1 MSRDCWYDFHIHSC
15 LSPCAE
21 PDMTP
26 CDIVRMAKLKGLD
39 AIALTDHNTCGN
51 CGAAMRAGER
61 EGLLVLPGM
70 ELCTREN
77 IHVVCL
83 FAEQTEALSFAR
95 MVYGR
100 LPEVKNRPEIFGEQ
114 TVMDEYDGVIGAEK
128 KLLLNAADVGFGEA
142 AAQAARF
149 GGAAFPA
156 HIDRQAYGAIG
167 VLGCLPAAAGFA
179 AAELS
184 EGCDEKAFRQAHGEL
199 DSLRLLRDSD
209 AHELGR
215 ISERRHFVRLPEL
228 SARAVVAAVAGS
240 APAEFGG
247 YPDMTA

>member
-15 LSPCAE
+15 LSPCAG

-26 CDIVRMAKLKGLD
+26 CDIVRMARLKGLD
-39 AIALTDHNTCGN
+39 VIALTDHNTCGN

-61 EGLLVLPGM
+61 EGLLVVPGM

-83 FAEQTEALSFAR
+83 FARLEGARAFAR

-100 LPEVKNRPEIFGEQ
+100 MPDVENRPEIFGEQ
-114 TVMDEYDGVIGAEK
+114 TFMDEHDGIIGTEK
-128 KLLLNAADVGFGEA
+128 KLLLNAADIGFGET
-142 AAQAARF
+142 AAQVARF

-156 HIDRQAYGAIG
+156 HVDRQAYGAIG
-167 VLGCLPAAAGFA
+167 VLGSLPVSAGFR

-184 EGCDEKAFRQAHGEL
+184 EDCDAQAFQKEHGEL
-199 DSLRLLRDSD
+199 AALRLLRDSD

-215 ISERRHFVRLPEL
+215 ISERRHCLRLSSL
-228 SARAVVAAVAGS
+228 TTRAVVIAVGD
-240 APAEFGG
+240 PKG
-247 YPDMTA
+247 

>member
-1 MSRDCWYDFHIHSC
+1 
-15 LSPCAE
+15 
-21 PDMTP
+21 MTP
-26 CDIVRMAKLKGLD
+26 CDIVRMARLKGLD

-61 EGLLVLPGM
+61 EGLLVVPGM

-83 FAEQTEALSFAR
+83 FAKLEDALAFAR

-100 LPEVKNRPEIFGEQ
+100 LPDVENRPEIFGEQ
-114 TVMDEYDGVIGAEK
+114 TFMDDADGILGTEK
-128 KLLLNAADVGFGEA
+128 RLLLNAADIGFGEA
-142 AAQAARF
+142 VAQAADF

-156 HIDRQAYGAIG
+156 HVDRQAYGAIG
-167 VLGCLPAAAGFA
+167 VLGSLPVSAGFA

-184 EGCDEKAFRQAHGEL
+184 EDCDTQAFRREHGEL
-199 DSLRLLRDSD
+199 AALRLLRNSD

-215 ISERRHFVRLPEL
+215 ISERRHSLRLPSL
-228 SARAVVAAVAGS
+228 TARAVVAAV
-240 APAEFGG
+240 GG
-247 YPDMTA
+247 PMA